1 MVKKNDVMI
10 KKTVES
16 LLSYRVTKLEKNV
29 EKLKKERKT
38 KKPVAKKPAAKKPA
52 VKKPTVTKKNNNTN
66 NNNTNNNNNNN
77 IIAINEKKL
86 IDENYDKINKKDVVE
101 KDRTQQKNGLVIRRK
116 ALNTFSPAKGN
127 NCNDLLI
134 ISPSETTSSCSNG
147 DSMAS
152 PELSIYDLPS
162 PSISH
167 QQQEQPQ
174 SKLITVG
181 RMSSQMPLENA
192 SVVSKG
198 DETEKEHD
206 KNVGV
211 INANILQKQNI
222 NMKYNNANSKSNPT
236 YSKLL
241 TSMNAFA
248 SCD

>member
-1 MVKKNDVMI
+1 MLIANFDFDANTNFNKI
-10 KKTVES
+10 KTSSMENS
-16 LLSYRVTKLEKNV
+16 IPLTNIC
-29 EKLKKERKT
+29 
-38 KKPVAKKPAAKKPA
+38 
-52 VKKPTVTKKNNNTN
+52 NNTN
-66 NNNTNNNNNNN
+66 NNNYNN

-152 PELSIYDLPS
+152 ELSIQDLPS

-167 QQQEQPQ
+167 QQQEQQQ

-181 RMSSQMPLENA
+181 RMSSQMLLGNA

-198 DETEKEHD
+198 DETEKEHG

-211 INANILQKQNI
+211 INVNISKA
-222 NMKYNNANSKSNPT
+222 KY
-236 YSKLL
+236 
-241 TSMNAFA
+241 
-248 SCD
+248 